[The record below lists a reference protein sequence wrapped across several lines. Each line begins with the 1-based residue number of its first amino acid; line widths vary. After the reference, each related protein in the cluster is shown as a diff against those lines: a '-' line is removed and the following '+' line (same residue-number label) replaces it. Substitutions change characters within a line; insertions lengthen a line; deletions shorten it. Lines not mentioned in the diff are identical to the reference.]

1 MSILK
6 HTRDW
11 LAAGALTLLAGALA
25 HASTLSATYF
35 EVSSHDPSYNT
46 LCCGTYSNEVLPNL
60 GPNGLPLL
68 NPNYSGTMPSSQDL
82 SNGQLTW
89 WSPALNSNVTQTGT
103 GTITLP
109 FDQSSNFFPP
119 NGTGSND
126 TNGGL
131 TAIFS
136 GYLNVPTTENVSFG
150 IGADDSAF
158 VYLDGMNV
166 CDLGGVHPY
175 TLGTCTAQT
184 LSAGSHRILLFY
196 DDMNQVQA
204 GLSFSIQTNGVTTVG
219 MPEPGSLALLA
230 AGLLGLGFAASRR
243 RRADLARRT

>member
-1 MSILK
+1 MSVLE
-6 HTRDW
+6 HAHGW
-11 LAAGALTLLAGALA
+11 LVASALTLLAGRLA

-35 EVSSHDPSYNT
+35 EVASHDPSYDT
-46 LCCGTYSNEVLPNL
+46 LCRGNSSNEVLPTL

-68 NPNYSGTMPSSQDL
+68 NPSDSGTMPSSQDL
-82 SNGQLTW
+82 INGQLTW
-89 WSPALNSNVTQTGT
+89 WSPGLNPYVQQTGT

-119 NGTGSND
+119 NGTGTNA

-136 GYLNVPTTENVSFG
+136 GYLNVPTTENVTFG

-158 VYLDGMNV
+158 VSLDGMNL

-184 LSAGSHRILLFY
+184 LSAGSHSLLLF
-196 DDMNQVQA
+196 
-204 GLSFSIQTNGVTTVG
+204 
-219 MPEPGSLALLA
+219 
-230 AGLLGLGFAASRR
+230 LG
-243 RRADLARRT
+243 

>member
-1 MSILK
+1 MSVLK
-6 HTRDW
+6 HARYW
-11 LAAGALTLLAGALA
+11 LAASALTLLASALA

-46 LCCGTYSNEVLPNL
+46 LCCGTYSNEVLANL

-68 NPNYSGTMPSSQDL
+68 NPSYSGTMPSNQDL

-89 WSPALNSNVTQTGT
+89 WSPGLNTYVTQTGT

-119 NGTGSND
+119 NGTGTND

-136 GYLNVPTTENVSFG
+136 GYLNVPTTENVTFG

-243 RRADLARRT
+243 RRAALGRRS

>member
-1 MSILK
+1 MSVLE
-6 HTRDW
+6 HAHGW
-11 LAAGALTLLAGALA
+11 LVASALTLLAGRLA

-35 EVSSHDPSYNT
+35 EVASHDPSYDT
-46 LCCGTYSNEVLPNL
+46 LCRGNSSNEVLPTL

-68 NPNYSGTMPSSQDL
+68 NPSDSGTMPSSQDL
-82 SNGQLTW
+82 NNGQLTW
-89 WSPALNSNVTQTGT
+89 WSPGLNPNVHPTGT

-119 NGTGSND
+119 NGTGTND
-126 TNGGL
+126 TYAGL

-136 GYLNVPTTENVSFG
+136 GYLNVPTTENVTFG

-184 LSAGSHRILLFY
+184 LSAGSHSLLLFY

-243 RRADLARRT
+243 RRVALERRG